1 MIRKLLLA
9 FAIALVLF
17 FFVFPKRDSLIS
29 VFQISDEPVV
39 ISKGNYGQS
48 IIIEVSFSHDGF
60 LEWLE
65 SLKQPYPL
73 LLVNADWIERSSK
86 YIEVIKKRNIPIG
99 LLGGEG
105 SKDYTTELFN
115 KDVAV
120 YEKHFKSKPLWFM
133 TTDYNYTEELKQ
145 SIFNEHVNMLSPT
158 TLYSKD
164 GSFKAEKGAII
175 SIQLHEESKINLES
189 LTKFL
194 TSQKFMTIEENIF
207 GYSIKSKKMP
217 E

>member
-1 MIRKLLLA
+1 MIRKVVLA

-17 FFVFPKRDSLIS
+17 FFVFPQRDSIIS
-29 VFQISDEPVV
+29 VFQISDEPVI

-48 IIIEVSFSHDGF
+48 IILEVSFSHDGF

-73 LLVNADWIERSSK
+73 LMVKADWIERSPK
-86 YIEVIKKRNIPIG
+86 YIDVIKNKNIPIG

-105 SKDYTTELFN
+105 AKDYTTELFN
-115 KDVAV
+115 KDVAI
-120 YEKHFKSKPLWFM
+120 YEKHLQSKPLWFM
-133 TTDYNYTEELKQ
+133 TSDYNYTDELKQ
-145 SIFNEHVNMLSPT
+145 SIFNEQVNMLSPT
-158 TLYSKD
+158 TLYKED
-164 GSFKAEKGAII
+164 DPLNNEKGAII
-175 SIQLHEESKINLES
+175 SIPLHEESKTNFES
-189 LTKFL
+189 LTKL
-194 TSQKFMTIEENIF
+194 LYSQKFMSIEENIF